1 MLTEVKE
8 NLLMDG
14 NRKTLRRKIKDFK
27 EHIQEKICLVGCWS
41 FVFSLPDIVKA
52 NFVL

>member
-8 NLLMDG
+8 NLLMDA
-14 NRKTLRRKIKDFK
+14 NRKTLRRKMKDFK
-27 EHIQEKICLVGCWS
+27 EHIQEKICLPGWLL
-41 FVFSLPDIVKA
+41 FSLTDIVKA